1 MEEVRPGSA
10 LPRGSEDFFFFQ
22 FATVA
27 TDLNSF
33 PENNPIQIT
42 VQRKEPQR
50 KTVSLGLEDMRRLE
64 DLEHLFPY

>member
-1 MEEVRPGSA
+1 M
-10 LPRGSEDFFFFQ
+10 LFQ

-50 KTVSLGLEDMRRLE
+50 KTVTIGLEEMRRLE
-64 DLEHLFPY
+64 DLENLFPY